1 MIEERRLR
9 KEITIPAGIEVH
21 VDEIVTVKKNT
32 LEVKKKLSY
41 PTVKLSKKD
50 NKIIIEPKRF
60 TKREKKIINT
70 FKSHIANMIKGVEE
84 PYEYQLKVCSSH
96 FPMSVTIEGKK
107 LVVKNF
113 LGEKVPR
120 KADILENTE
129 VKIDG
134 DVITIHSPDKE
145 IAGQTAANF
154 EQCTRITNKDRR
166 IFQDG
171 VYIIKKDG
179 KEIK

>member
-1 MIEERRLR
+1 MIEARRLR
-9 KEITIPAGIEVH
+9 KEIQIPKGVEVTLG
-21 VDEIVTVKKNT
+21 EKLTVKKGKY
-32 LEVKKKLSY
+32 VISKKLSY
-41 PTVKLSKKD
+41 PTIELKKEEDKLV
-50 NKIIIEPKRF
+50 IIPKLF
-60 TKREKKIINT
+60 TKKEKKIINT
-70 FKSHIANMIKGVEE
+70 FKSHLKWMLEGVEE
-84 PYEYQLKVCSSH
+84 PFVYQVKICSSH

-171 VYIIKKDG
+171 LWITKKSRG
-179 KEIK
+179 

>member
-96 FPMSVTIEGKK
+96 FPMSVTIE
-107 LVVKNF
+107 VKN
-113 LGEKVPR
+113 
-120 KADILENTE
+120 
-129 VKIDG
+129 DG

-171 VYIIKKDG
+171 LWITKKSRG
-179 KEIK
+179 

>member
-9 KEITIPAGIEVH
+9 KEIQIPEGVEVQ
-21 VDEIVTVKKNT
+21 VAEVITVKKNKF
-32 LEVKKKLSY
+32 EVKRKLSY
-41 PTVKLSKKD
+41 PTVILSKKD

-70 FKSHIANMIKGVEE
+70 FKSHILNMIKGVEE
-84 PYEYQLKVCSSH
+84 PYEYKVKICSSH
-96 FPMSVTIEGKK
+96 FPMSVNIEGKK

-120 KADILENTE
+120 KADILENAD
-129 VKIDG
+129 VKIEG
-134 DVITIHSPDKE
+134 DDITIISPDKE

-154 EQCTRITNKDRR
+154 EQCTRITNRDRR

-171 VYIIKKDG
+171 LWITKKSRD
-179 KEIK
+179 

>member
-9 KEITIPAGIEVH
+9 KEIIIPEGIEVQ
-21 VDEIVTVKKNT
+21 VGDYVTVKKKNV
-32 LEVKKKLSY
+32 EIKKKLSY
-41 PTVKLSKKD
+41 PTIKLSKKD

-60 TKREKKIINT
+60 TKREKTIINT
-70 FKSHIANMIKGVEE
+70 FKSHIVSMLRGVEE
-84 PYEYQLKVCSSH
+84 PYEYKLKICSSH
-96 FPMSVTIEGKK
+96 FPMSVTLEGKK

-120 KADILENTE
+120 KADIVENAD
-129 VKIDG
+129 VKIEG
-134 DVITIHSPDKE
+134 DTITILSANKE

-154 EQCTRITNKDRR
+154 EQCTRITNRDRR

-171 VYIIKKDG
+171 LWITKKSRG
-179 KEIK
+179 